1 MQSRVTPK
9 PLGVPGGVSV
19 TSNNLEER
27 WLNEKSGAT
36 LVCFYDLFNGVAQ
49 GVTQVESGVVRFDF
63 RQVAVV
69 ANMISDSVAFL
80 IFILLRDSRM
90 GFANLERLQ
99 NGAAVVLASTQ
110 VVDFTASR
118 RLYK

>member
-19 TSNNLEER
+19 TSNNLEDE

-49 GVTQVESGVVRFDF
+49 GVTQRESGVVRFDF

-69 ANMISDSVAFL
+69 ANMISDPVAFL

-90 GFANLERLQ
+90 GFANLERLY
-99 NGAAVVLASTQ
+99 NRTTVFFST
-110 VVDFTASR
+110 T
-118 RLYK
+118 

>member
-1 MQSRVTPK
+1 MHSRVTPK

-19 TSNNLEER
+19 TNNNLEDG

-36 LVCFYDLFNGVAQ
+36 LVCFHDLFNGVAQ
-49 GVTQVESGVVRFDF
+49 GVTQAESGVVRFDF

-90 GFANLERLQ
+90 AFANFERPLD
-99 NGAAVVLASTQ
+99 S
-110 VVDFTASR
+110 
-118 RLYK
+118 KEM

>member
-49 GVTQVESGVVRFDF
+49 GVTQSESGVVRFDF
-63 RQVAVV
+63 RKVAVV
-69 ANMISDSVAFL
+69 ANVISNSIVFQIL
-80 IFILLRDSRM
+80 VLLRVSRM
-90 GFANLERLQ
+90 AFANFERLQ
-99 NGAAVVLASTQ
+99 NGATVLFASTQ
-110 VVDFTASR
+110 VVGLSGAW
-118 RLYK
+118 RLNK

>member
-19 TSNNLEER
+19 TSNNSEER
-27 WLNEKSGAT
+27 WLNEKLGAT

-49 GVTQVESGVVRFDF
+49 GVTQRESGVVRFDF

-69 ANMISDSVAFL
+69 ANMISDSVVIQIL
-80 IFILLRDSRM
+80 ILLRDSRM
-90 GFANLERLQ
+90 AFANFERLQ
-99 NGAAVVLASTQ
+99 N
-110 VVDFTASR
+110 
-118 RLYK
+118 

>member
-1 MQSRVTPK
+1 M
-9 PLGVPGGVSV
+9 
-19 TSNNLEER
+19 
-27 WLNEKSGAT
+27 
-36 LVCFYDLFNGVAQ
+36 
-49 GVTQVESGVVRFDF
+49 TQRESGVVRFDF

-69 ANMISDSVAFL
+69 ANMISDPVAFL

-110 VVDFTASR
+110 VVDLSGAW

>member
-19 TSNNLEER
+19 TSNNLEDG
-27 WLNEKSGAT
+27 WLKELSGAT
-36 LVCFYDLFNGVAQ
+36 LVCFHDLFNGVAQ
-49 GVTQVESGVVRFDF
+49 GVTQGESGVVRFDF

-90 GFANLERLQ
+90 AFANFERPLD
-99 NGAAVVLASTQ
+99 S
-110 VVDFTASR
+110 
-118 RLYK
+118 KEM